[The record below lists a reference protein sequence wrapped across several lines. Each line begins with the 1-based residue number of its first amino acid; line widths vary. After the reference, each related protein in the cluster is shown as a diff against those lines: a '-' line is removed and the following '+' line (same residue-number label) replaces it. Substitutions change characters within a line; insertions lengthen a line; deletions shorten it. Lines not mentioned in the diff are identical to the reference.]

1 MKKSA
6 LFILIIATLTGVPA
20 CKPAT
25 GIGAVS
31 HKQDVRFG
39 VCTSLPNAGLLKQ
52 MGYQYLEG
60 SVGRDLMPG
69 KSDEEFRKKMAEFDS
84 CKLPVIA
91 CNGFLPGTLKVT
103 GPEAMHD
110 TVLRYAEV
118 AFRRAEEAGIR
129 IIVFGSSGSRSIP
142 DGFDRTE
149 ARNQFV
155 NLMKRMGPLARK
167 YQVII
172 AIESLQK
179 SECNFINTVAEATAI
194 ARVVNDKNIRV
205 LADIFHM
212 MRENEGPSSIL
223 DAGDLLVHCHI
234 AELRSRTA
242 PGMDGD
248 DFRPYF
254 EALKKIRYHGGISIE
269 GSWKNEDLPKAFLT
283 LLTQWNAVPAG
294 LTGNRQPATGNQN
307 QQPVTSN
314 QLL

>member
-1 MKKSA
+1 MKNRP
-6 LFILIIATLTGVPA
+6 LLILIAAVLIGLPA

-25 GIGAVS
+25 RIGAS
-31 HKQDVRFG
+31 AREQGPQFG
-39 VCTSLPNAGLLKQ
+39 VCTSLSNASILKQ
-52 MGYQYLEG
+52 AGFRYLEG

-69 KSDEEFRKKMAEFDS
+69 KPDEEFQKKMAEFDT

-103 GPEAMHD
+103 GPEARHD
-110 TVLRYAEV
+110 TVLSYAEV
-118 AFRRAEEAGIR
+118 AFRRAEQAGIR
-129 IIVFGSSGSRSIP
+129 IIVFGSSGARSIP
-142 DGFDRTE
+142 EEFDRSE

-155 NLMKRMGPLARK
+155 SLLKRMGPVARK
-167 YQVII
+167 YHVTI

-179 SECNFINTVAEATAI
+179 SECNFINTVTEATSI
-194 ARVVNDKNIRV
+194 AREVNDKNIRV

-234 AELRSRTA
+234 AELRTRTA

-269 GSWKNEDLPKAFLT
+269 GSWKNEDLPRAFLT
-283 LLTQWNAVPAG
+283 LNDQWK
-294 LTGNRQPATGNQN
+294 NQ
-307 QQPVTSN
+307 
-314 QLL
+314 

>member
-1 MKKSA
+1 MKKRA
-6 LFILIIATLTGVPA
+6 LFILIIASLIWLPA
-20 CKPAT
+20 CKPST
-25 GIGAVS
+25 GIGTAPR
-31 HKQDVRFG
+31 KQNVQFG
-39 VCTSLPNAGLLKQ
+39 VCTSLSNAALLKQ
-52 MGYQYLEG
+52 CGFRYLEG

-69 KSDEEFRKKMAEFDS
+69 KPDEEFLKKMAEFDT

-110 TVLRYAEV
+110 TVLSYAEV
-118 AFRRAEEAGIR
+118 AFRRAEQAGIR
-129 IIVFGSSGSRSIP
+129 IIVFGSSGARSIP
-142 DGFDRTE
+142 EGFDRAE

-155 NLMKRMGPLARK
+155 SLLKRMGPIARK
-167 YQVII
+167 YQVTI

-179 SECNFINTVAEATAI
+179 SECNFINTVAEATSI
-194 ARVVNDKNIRV
+194 AREVNDKNIRV

-212 MRENEGPSSIL
+212 LRENEGPSSIL

-254 EALKKIRYHGGISIE
+254 VALKKIRYHGGISIE

-283 LLTQWNAVPAG
+283 LLNQWNQS
-294 LTGNRQPATGNQN
+294 TGRPVRRPNRQPGYRPALA
-307 QQPVTSN
+307 PA
-314 QLL
+314 

>member
-1 MKKSA
+1 MKSRY
-6 LFILIIATLTGVPA
+6 LFFLIIAVLIGLPA
-20 CKPAT
+20 CNPAT
-25 GIGAVS
+25 RIGAS
-31 HKQDVRFG
+31 ARKGDAQFG
-39 VCTSLPNAGLLKQ
+39 VCTSLSNAALLKQ
-52 MGYQYLEG
+52 IGYQYLEG

-69 KSDEEFRKKMAEFDS
+69 KPDEEFRNKMTEFDT

-91 CNGFLPGTLKVT
+91 CNGFLPGTLKVN

-110 TVLRYAEV
+110 TVLSYAEV
-118 AFRRAEEAGIR
+118 AFRRAEKAGIR
-129 IIVFGSSGSRSIP
+129 IIVFGSSGARSIP
-142 DGFDRTE
+142 EGFDRSE

-155 NLMKRMGPLARK
+155 SLLKRMGPVARK
-167 YQVII
+167 YQVTI

-179 SECNFINTVAEATAI
+179 SECNFINTVAEATSI
-194 ARVVNDKNIRV
+194 AREVNDKNIRV

-254 EALKKIRYHGGISIE
+254 EALKMIRYHGGISIE

-294 LTGNRQPATGNQN
+294 LSAGLTGNRQPATR
-307 QQPVTSN
+307 TSN
-314 QLL
+314 Q